1 MEDRGFYRVRVEE
14 RGGGPGR
21 PLRVLALHFYRDG
34 VEVEALEF
42 ELSPSGA
49 RGLLDEVRWLEWR
62 AGSSVVGESRA
73 RG

>member
-1 MEDRGFYRVRVEE
+1 MEDRGFYRVRVED
-14 RGGGPGR
+14 RGGSPGR

-34 VEVEALEF
+34 VEAEALDF
-42 ELSPSGA
+42 ELSPTGA

-62 AGSSVVGESRA
+62 AGSRVDSESRA